1 MRTQT
6 FQWGSATG
14 TIYYLDRG
22 EQVPRHRHAI
32 EHLTM
37 VIVGQSGV
45 QIFDGREPL
54 EMTADDAPLVL
65 PAGVDHVI
73 TALDDGTIVLNAIE
87 GIYRVATDTGLEAM
101 SGQHG
106 GVAHEDGTV
115 TPHGA

>member
-1 MRTQT
+1 MKTQS
-6 FQWGSATG
+6 FQWGNVTG

-22 EQVPRHRHAI
+22 EQVPRHQHAI

-37 VIVGQSGV
+37 VIAGQSAV
-45 QIFDGREPL
+45 QIFDGREPQAIVSGN
-54 EMTADDAPLVL
+54 TAMVL

-73 TALDDGTIVLNAIE
+73 TALEDGTIVLNVIKGAY
-87 GIYRVATDTGLEAM
+87 GVATDTGLEAM
-101 SGQHG
+101 RGTHG